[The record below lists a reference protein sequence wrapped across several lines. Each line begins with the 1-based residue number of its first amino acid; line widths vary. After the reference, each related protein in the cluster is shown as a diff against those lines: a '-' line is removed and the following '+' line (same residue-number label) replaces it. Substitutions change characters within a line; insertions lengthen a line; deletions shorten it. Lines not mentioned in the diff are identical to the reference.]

1 MQEKST
7 INLKEVEKFGRFAK
21 NWWNEK
27 MSEAKMLHKMNPLR
41 IKYILAQAGSVS
53 GKKILDVGCGGGIL
67 SLPLIRL
74 GGEVTSLD
82 PSPEMIEVLKQK
94 GAEENL
100 KVNAINCKLEDCEEQ
115 DFDIILLMDVVEH
128 VENLESFL
136 MEAKKRLKQDGCIII
151 STINNTF
158 LSKVFVKFMAE
169 DILRIIPKGTHDPS
183 KFLSPLEI
191 ESLLKMKAKNL
202 QGFTYNPILDKFSFT
217 ESTKMNYFI
226 RL

>member
-27 MSEAKMLHKMNPLR
+27 KSEAKMLHKMNPLR
-41 IKYILAQAGSVS
+41 ISYILSQVGDVN

-74 GGEVTSLD
+74 GGDVFSLD
-82 PSPEMIEVLKQK
+82 PTPEMIEALKQK
-94 GAEENL
+94 SAEENL
-100 KVNAINCKLEDCEEQ
+100 KVNALNCKLEDCEEK

-136 MEAKKRLKQDGCIII
+136 EEVKNRLKQDGRIII

-169 DILRIIPKGTHDPS
+169 DILRIIPKGSHAPS
-183 KFLSPLEI
+183 KFSSPIQI
-191 ESLLKMKAKNL
+191 ESILQMKIKNL
-202 QGFTYNPILDKFSFT
+202 QGFTYNPIFDKFSFT
-217 ESTKMNYFI
+217 ESTKMNYFV
-226 RL
+226 RF